1 MVLLARKKGRMTAMG
16 IIIFK
21 ITKLK
26 TLRFKEFKKAAFF
39 LIFLQV
45 Y

>member
-1 MVLLARKKGRMTAMG
+1 MTAMG

-26 TLRFKEFKKAAFF
+26 TLRFKEFKKAVSFPS
-39 LIFLQV
+39 IFTGVLKLV
-45 Y
+45 